1 MLEYRF
7 HIVHARDSYICKR
20 QKSFEN
26 VSSAIPVHD
35 PDFRDSKRS
44 NETACTAFA

>member
-1 MLEYRF
+1 MLECSF

-20 QKSFEN
+20 QRSFESA
-26 VSSAIPVHD
+26 SSAILVHD
-35 PDFRDSKRS
+35 LDFRDSKRS